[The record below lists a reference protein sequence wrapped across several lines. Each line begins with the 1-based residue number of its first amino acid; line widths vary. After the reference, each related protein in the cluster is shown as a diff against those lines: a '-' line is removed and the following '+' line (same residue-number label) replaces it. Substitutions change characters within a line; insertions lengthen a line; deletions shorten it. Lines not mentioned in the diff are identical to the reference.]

1 MSNKLVDFFN
11 SLDESIKV
19 KFKSLVAEVKLGDAP
34 PAETAKTYSEAPLQ
48 DGTVLKYTG
57 DKLDVGSEVII
68 VTPEGEVPA
77 PEGELVLADGSV
89 LVIAKE
95 GELSVVAEVKPAAAM
110 TAETPATPAA
120 FEAIKAE
127 FAAFKDAVL
136 KEVADLKAENEKL
149 KIKASKNAAQ
159 IKDTVLVVEAMANIP
174 TDAPAANPVNTF
186 ENKAHK
192 MLEYLSKK
200 K

>member
-19 KFKSLVAEVKLGDAP
+19 KFKSLVAEVKLEDAP
-34 PAETAKTYSEAPLQ
+34 QAEPAKTYSEAPLQ

-77 PEGELVLADGSV
+77 PEGELVLGDGSV

-95 GELSVVAEVKPAAAM
+95 GELSKVAEVKPAAEM
-110 TAETPATPAA
+110 KSETPATPAA
-120 FEAIKAE
+120 FEDIKAE
-127 FAAFKDAVL
+127 FAAFKAEVL
-136 KEVADLKAENEKL
+136 KEMADLKSENEKL

-159 IKDTVLVVEAMANIP
+159 IKDTVLVVEAMANVP
-174 TDAPAANPVNTF
+174 TDAPAVTPTTF